1 MSVPVGARALRLAP
15 SRRSGAPWAKH
26 YEMLDSHPVNL
37 LYGVTVLHQLVR
49 SVARR
54 GCLVVRTEHGS
65 GACNPEKDVDASPY
79 S

>member
-1 MSVPVGARALRLAP
+1 
-15 SRRSGAPWAKH
+15 
-26 YEMLDSHPVNL
+26 MLDSHPVNL